1 MAGMTQ
7 QDLLTVWAEE
17 GKAALDAKK
26 SGIILDLWKVVA
38 QRKVLESSKSQNK
51 TKQNTTQTKI
61 RKIMAKIDFR
71 GGKVNLLLASTHFIV
86 EDGTQ

>member
-51 TKQNTTQTKI
+51 TKHNTNKNQKNH
-61 RKIMAKIDFR
+61 
-71 GGKVNLLLASTHFIV
+71 G
-86 EDGTQ
+86 